1 MSGSANDEWDQVE
14 RMLPGWKALA
24 VSVAEELTTWWR
36 AHPHASLSE
45 TEDVVEGVGQR
56 LRRERSSR
64 W

>member
-1 MSGSANDEWDQVE
+1 
-14 RMLPGWKALA
+14 MLPGWKALA
-24 VSVAEELTTWWR
+24 VSVAEELTTWRR

>member
-1 MSGSANDEWDQVE
+1 VSGSANDEWDEVE

-24 VSVAEELTTWWR
+24 VSAAEVTTWRR

-45 TEDVVEGVGQR
+45 IEDVVEGVGQR